1 MQRAI
6 SVQEMKYGV
15 DQGFPFVVLELPQ
28 AQARSHMTFFIGVAA
43 GAAERT
49 LLGDLNR
56 KGWPVSGQGLAPC
69 SNHVLPVHCHC
80 VLLRRCRSFQ
90 ERASR
95 SQRD

>member
-6 SVQEMKYGV
+6 LVHKIQYAV
-15 DQGFPFVVLELPQ
+15 DQGFPFLVLELPQ

-43 GAAERT
+43 SAAERT

-56 KGWPVSGQGLAPC
+56 KGWATSGQGLAPC
-69 SNHVLPVHCHC
+69 SNNVLPVHCHC